1 MSNKREIPFTEIC
14 ERAQRIARE
23 DAINVIPKYKGLVN
37 DTAIKIL
44 PRIYDWRPLM
54 RTSYIQCSACVTTG
68 QVNVLANSPMSNI
81 VTGIGTAWTF
91 NMTSELGWKIKFSG
105 NDNVYDFDYTT
116 PTTAV
121 ITPALSG
128 ATSITSGGY
137 NLFRDT
143 YALHSTL
150 DRFLINGGLEWT
162 RSGLPEVIME
172 CPEDQWKDEY
182 QCVPATQLQR
192 MRTLGIR
199 DISGNKQVQVNPPPQ
214 QAILCPYDFIKM
226 LLPMTDY
233 STGTVSKLVNGTVAV
248 TGIGTS
254 WAGYLQTGYTYYLRI
269 NRDGTGDSSVWYQI
283 LSATGGGTITLSE
296 NYNGVTVDP
305 ASLIIA
311 EKIPQEYVIS
321 MVPEWP
327 ADFHDA
333 ILYKAAALGISDQDD
348 PMFKYYELLA
358 KTAFDELKTI
368 YKTRTYNKAVA
379 VDMDRR

>member
-1 MSNKREIPFTEIC
+1 MSNKREIPFTELC
-14 ERAQRIARE
+14 ERAQHIARE

-37 DTAIKIL
+37 DVTIKII

-54 RTSYIQCSACVTTG
+54 RTSYIQCSACVTVG
-68 QVNVLANSPMSNI
+68 QVNVLANSPISNI
-81 VTGIGTAWTF
+81 VTGVGTAWTS
-91 NMTSELGWKIKFSG
+91 NMTSALGWKIKFSG

-128 ATSITSGGY
+128 IVSITSGGY

-150 DRFLINGGLEWT
+150 DRFLINGGIEWT
-162 RSGLPEVIME
+162 RSGIPEVIME

-182 QCVPATQLQR
+182 QCVPGTQLQR
-192 MRTLGIR
+192 MRTLGER
-199 DISGNKQVQVNPPPQ
+199 DILGNKQIQVNPPPQ
-214 QAILCPYDFIKM
+214 QAILCPYDFVKM

-233 STGTVSKLVNGTVAV
+233 TTGTVSKLVNGTTAV
-248 TGIGTS
+248 TGTGTS
-254 WAGYLQTGYTYYLRI
+254 WAGYLQTGYIYYLRL
-269 NRDGTGDSSVWYQI
+269 NRDGTGDASIWYKI
-283 LSATGGGTITLSE
+283 LSATGAGTITLSE

-305 ASLIIA
+305 ASMVIA
-311 EKIPQEYVIS
+311 EKIPQEYTIS

-333 ILYKAAALGISDQDD
+333 ILYKAAALGIADQDD